1 MRKKKLGE
9 SRKRKEGVT
18 AKIKPRQLWR
28 DGQIHGRTVKAIE

>member
-9 SRKRKEGVT
+9 SRKGKEGVN
-18 AKIKPRQLWR
+18 ANIKPRQLSR